1 MSCDDDLQQL
11 EHMAICDH
19 SHCVTVKW
27 SSVISEADRAGLQCE
42 LTGDLFKS
50 SHFIEQDKVN
60 TADSAFIF
68 LIIQSQNQWSGW
80 RRWSGLVFARKIA
93 RMILIQNV

>member
-19 SHCVTVKW
+19 SVTVKW
-27 SSVISEADRAGLQCE
+27 SSVISEADRAELQCE

-68 LIIQSQNQWSGW
+68 LITQSQNQW
-80 RRWSGLVFARKIA
+80 
-93 RMILIQNV
+93 